1 MDRYILPRSFSMR
14 LILGAFALIL
24 LTTIS
29 AGIPA
34 YLLTRA
40 QLERQAWSQV
50 DGAQRATRSLLR
62 AEQERLSSL
71 ATLFA

>member
-1 MDRYILPRSFSMR
+1 MDRFHLPRSFSMC

-29 AGIPA
+29 AAIPA
-34 YLLTRA
+34 YWLTRA

-50 DGAQRATRSLLR
+50 DGTQRATRSLLQ
-62 AEQERLSSL
+62 AEQERLSNS
-71 ATLFA
+71 